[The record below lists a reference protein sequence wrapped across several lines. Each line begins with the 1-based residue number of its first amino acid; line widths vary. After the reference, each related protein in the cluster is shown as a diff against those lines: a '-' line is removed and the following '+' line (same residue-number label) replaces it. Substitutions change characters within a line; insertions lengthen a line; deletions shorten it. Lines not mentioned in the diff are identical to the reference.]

1 MEPAADDND
10 DDDDGD
16 GDGDGDGGDRGG
28 DRGVTADDTSCGGG
42 DNEAWAFLFFLATA
56 DPFWRPLAPLVC
68 NRPPIGHLQKNGS
81 NDLVAI
87 HDVRM

>member
-1 MEPAADDND
+1 MEPAAADDDND
-10 DDDDGD
+10 DNDDNDNDNGDDD
-16 GDGDGDGGDRGG
+16 
-28 DRGVTADDTSCGGG
+28 GVTADDTSCGGG